1 MINNVPSPY
10 DTFTNTVHIEDT
22 PASAHAVQHLLDQV
36 QNPADW
42 RPFVFADVLAMARH
56 AEKLLGQLA
65 LPPEYQTGAL
75 YKSGVHYPKHGV
87 PQPAY
92 STALTL
98 KRSPSGWEI
107 IQIEAKAVASVT
119 RPRPSEGQ
127 LLLPSYVAAYLQAR
141 DTRKV
146 TPLGDRF
153 TINRPPVR

>member
-1 MINNVPSPY
+1 MLNNAPSPFG
-10 DTFTNTVHIEDT
+10 TFTDTVLIEDT

-42 RPFVFADVLAMARH
+42 RPLVFADVIEMARH

-65 LPPEYQTGAL
+65 LPSEYQTGAL
-75 YKSGVHYPKHGV
+75 YKCGIHYPKHGV

-98 KRSPSGWEI
+98 KRSLSGWEI
-107 IQIEAKAVASVT
+107 IQVEAKVVASVT

-141 DTRKV
+141 DTRKA
-146 TPLGDRF
+146 TLLGDRF
-153 TINRPPVR
+153 IINRPRAR